1 MKEKDSNSKRKKLE
15 NKFYILIYIY
25 LIIYNYKN

>member
-25 LIIYNYKN
+25 IFNYI